1 MMEWSGIPMTLVS
14 GNIFSIEVPE
24 GATMVIFT
32 QGDWRTQTANIQLA
46 GPNKIYEDN
55 TWKDYTG

>member
-1 MMEWSGIPMTLVS
+1 MMEWPGIPMTLVS

>member
-1 MMEWSGIPMTLVS
+1 MTLVS